1 MQSTQNQA
9 PNALLSQ
16 YGLSHYFSS
25 EQHKNNFNSCF
36 LAQYDTHF
44 STIQQIHAK
53 NEMFKM
59 LQSTMPDAT
68 FTRTEEQIEII
79 SKGPSAF
86 YISTY
91 EELNDLTMG
100 HLNKT
105 GVKPAAVLKLLHRF
119 RYMRNRGTS
128 KALHIF
134 MDQKFSGS
142 GFIKGGRY
150 AHNFR
155 RNVRYGSFVRYVVF
169 SMYSDVVMS
178 FRREEEGAA
187 GYSGHYPQY
196 FSSGLKSRPSAFLTR
211 RCRLVGYEKGYRQKL
226 LVVLLS
232 AVHALRSV

>member
-1 MQSTQNQA
+1 MHSIQNQTS
-9 PNALLSQ
+9 NNRLSQ
-16 YGLSHYFSS
+16 YGLSHYFQG
-25 EQHKNNFNSCF
+25 EQDKNEFNSCF

-59 LQSTMPDAT
+59 LQSTMPDAA
-68 FTRTEEQIEII
+68 FTRTEEQIELLAGGG
-79 SKGPSAF
+79 SVYYLGKEVEMG
-86 YISTY
+86 
-91 EELNDLTMG
+91 DLSVG

-105 GVKPAAVLKLLHRF
+105 AVKPAAILKLLYRF

-150 AHNFR
+150 AYNFR

-169 SMYSDVVMS
+169 SMYSDAVMS
-178 FRREEEGAA
+178 FRREEAGAA
-187 GYSGHYPQY
+187 GYAGHYPQY
-196 FSSGLKSRPSAFLTR
+196 FNSGLKSRPSAFLTR
-211 RCRLVGYEKGYRQKL
+211 TNRS
-226 LVVLLS
+226 LS
-232 AVHALRSV
+232 F